1 MIVFDKMT
9 GRPLSPQE
17 ILAEVN
23 RDRSDEW
30 QPYTEEDLI
39 CSPNDLADWIDPTYY
54 EVQL

>member
-9 GRPLSPQE
+9 GRPLSHQE

-39 CSPNDLADWIDPTYY
+39 CAPNDLADWIDPTYY